1 MKIYQLANNNR
12 KKTRIHELRRALSVA
27 KKAAGAEDLVLL
39 TREAR
44 ESFNRDNVV
53 KLNEQELKKLALKH
67 INDYY
72 PGMEEFDTDP
82 EFIRAEKMTRIAEL
96 VVRII
101 PTGRHQDIHNRISEF
116 VVKQLIEK
124 NEKLQ

>member
-12 KKTRIHELRRALSVA
+12 KRTSIHGLRRGLSVA
-27 KKAAGAEDLVLL
+27 KKAAGAEDLILL

-53 KLNEQELKKLALKH
+53 KLKEQELKNLALKH

-72 PGMEEFDTDP
+72 PGMEKYDTDP
-82 EFIRAEKMTRIAEL
+82 EFIRAEKMTRLAEL

-101 PTGRHQDIHNRISEF
+101 PTGRHRDIHNRISEF
-116 VVKQLIEK
+116 VVNQLVEE
-124 NEKLQ
+124 NEREQ